1 MFIRALV
8 IDLNDAL
15 YPNSITID
23 DTINLTQAA
32 YLLSA
37 IVNGFG
43 NQTVGAD
50 ISQVSLIVQY

>member
-1 MFIRALV
+1 MFTSAIV
-8 IDLNDAL
+8 ILNNAL
-15 YPNSITID
+15 YPNSITTID
-23 DTINLTQAA
+23 DTVNVTQAA

-50 ISQVSLIVQY
+50 ISQVSLLVQY

>member
-1 MFIRALV
+1 MFTTAIV
-8 IDLNDAL
+8 ILNDAL
-15 YPNSITID
+15 YPNSITIG
-23 DTINLTQAA
+23 DTVNIITQAA

-50 ISQVSLIVQY
+50 ISQVSLIVLY

>member
-1 MFIRALV
+1 MFTSAIV
-8 IDLNDAL
+8 ILNDAL

-23 DTINLTQAA
+23 DTVNVTQAA

-37 IVNGFG
+37 IVNSFG

-50 ISQVSLIVQY
+50 ISQVSLIVLY

>member
-1 MFIRALV
+1 MS
-8 IDLNDAL
+8 LNDAL

-23 DTINLTQAA
+23 DTVNVIQVA

-50 ISQVSLIVQY
+50 VSQVSLIVQY

>member
-1 MFIRALV
+1 MFTSAIV
-8 IDLNDAL
+8 ILNDVL

-23 DTINLTQAA
+23 DTVNITQAA

-43 NQTVGAD
+43 NQTVGPD